1 MWLYRDTH
9 EQIDPT
15 ERTACHCSI
24 IVLLCARPQWLK
36 YVPQAGILAGFAAYK
51 QQTLL

>member
-9 EQIDPT
+9 EQIDAT

-24 IVLLCARPQWLK
+24 TVALCASPQWLK
-36 YVPQAGILAGFAAYK
+36 YLPQTGILVGFAVYK
-51 QQTLL
+51 